1 MDGILATH
9 DYQLN
14 IDEKLKRQFPPQ
26 KFKKARY
33 FKDAGALPDAEG
45 RPQIIISAQANPEL
59 A

>member
-9 DYQLN
+9 DYQLH
-14 IDEKLKRQFPPQ
+14 IDERLKDQFPPQ
-26 KFKKARY
+26 KFRKARY
-33 FKDAGALPDAEG
+33 FKDLRTLPDAEG